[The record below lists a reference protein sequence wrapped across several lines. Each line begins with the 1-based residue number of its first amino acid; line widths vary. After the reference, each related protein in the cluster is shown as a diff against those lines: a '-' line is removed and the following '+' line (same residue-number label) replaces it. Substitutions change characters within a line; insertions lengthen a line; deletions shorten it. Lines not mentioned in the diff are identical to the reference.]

1 MAGGTGV
8 SGDRSDAATAGR
20 HLALGW
26 RSPRA
31 AMREAGR
38 TIGEGRRLGLVILS
52 GAIVV
57 LADPAEDGFPRFVAA
72 QAANRATLAA
82 SLGEVALWSVCLLAV
97 LPLFYGG
104 VAGTLWLF
112 TRPSPAKPAFAA
124 LRTAVAVA
132 SWVSTLP
139 ILATGL
145 VASLAG
151 FETVGGVL
159 MLGLWT
165 AYAGLCLSEATGL
178 DARAGTGLALG
189 ATVLASVVIAAAIA
203 GLYGTLIHDDFA
215 GLADGATP

>member
-1 MAGGTGV
+1 M
-8 SGDRSDAATAGR
+8 SGDGTNAATAGR

-26 RSPRA
+26 RWPRA
-31 AMREAGR
+31 AMREAGK
-38 TIGEGRRLGLVILS
+38 IGEGARLGLVTLS

-72 QAANRATLAA
+72 RAADKATPAA
-82 SLGEVALWSVCLLAV
+82 SLGEVALWGVGLLAV
-97 LPLFYGG
+97 LLLFYGG

-112 TRPSPAKPAFAA
+112 TRPSPAKPSFAA
-124 LRTAVAVA
+124 LRSAVAVA

-139 ILATGL
+139 LLAIGL
-145 VASLAG
+145 VSFLTG
-151 FETVGGVL
+151 FDILGGIL

-165 AYAGLCLSEATGL
+165 AYAGLCLSETTGL

-189 ATVLASVVIAAAIA
+189 STVLASVVIAAAIA
-203 GLYGTLIHDDFA
+203 GLYVTLIHDDFA